1 MTATYYPLGE
11 AAILVSL
18 GTKIDPAVH
27 EAVRSLSYALA
38 QAPFHGM
45 IEYVAAYTNV
55 TVFYDP
61 VELAKEQLRQ
71 TDEALPYGFQVARQH
86 IAAILRDM
94 GKSAAQEARV
104 VRVPVCYGG
113 AYGPD
118 LADVASYHHVSEADI
133 VRQHTSGDYLVYMIG
148 FAPGFPYVGGLPKAI
163 ATPRRKSPRV
173 SIPAGSVGIAG
184 EQTGIYP
191 IATPG
196 GWQIIGRTPLALF
209 RPGNDEDPTLL
220 HAGDKLVFYAID
232 EAEYQA
238 LQKAGES
245 A

>member
-118 LADVASYHHVSEADI
+118 MADVASYHHVSEADI
-133 VRQHTSGDYLVYMIG
+133 VRQGPSGTGHKVRNALEAGDFHVI
-148 FAPGFPYVGGLPKAI
+148 GGLFLFHGKGFLG
-163 ATPRRKSPRV
+163 RGV
-173 SIPAGSVGIAG
+173 AG
-184 EQTGIYP
+184 
-191 IATPG
+191 
-196 GWQIIGRTPLALF
+196 
-209 RPGNDEDPTLL
+209 
-220 HAGDKLVFYAID
+220 
-232 EAEYQA
+232 
-238 LQKAGES
+238 
-245 A
+245 